1 MWFLNRMLHI
11 DDYEDDIEEEE
22 EESGNSL
29 ALHVG
34 MSVDVFTQDSTLALS
49 GDIITITDND
59 IVLERTPGCLSF
71 VVLELNEKVSIR
83 GYDSDMRPFCYVGA
97 VRNSSRTR
105 CEIRDLDGHYVKER
119 RQSFRIKVDHP
130 SALSLSDKNED
141 AEQCM
146 LLNISTGGACVRSEF
161 LHREDDVIYLQSSF
175 GDTEV
180 YTRAQIIRVME
191 TPDMPGVYDYGIL
204 FPSLDDNGLSE
215 FTGILY
221 KVQSF
226 LRKNMR

>member
-71 VVLELNEKVSIR
+71 VVLELKI
-83 GYDSDMRPFCYVGA
+83 G
-97 VRNSSRTR
+97 
-105 CEIRDLDGHYVKER
+105 
-119 RQSFRIKVDHP
+119 
-130 SALSLSDKNED
+130 
-141 AEQCM
+141 
-146 LLNISTGGACVRSEF
+146 
-161 LHREDDVIYLQSSF
+161 
-175 GDTEV
+175 
-180 YTRAQIIRVME
+180 RAHV
-191 TPDMPGVYDYGIL
+191 
-204 FPSLDDNGLSE
+204 
-215 FTGILY
+215 
-221 KVQSF
+221 
-226 LRKNMR
+226 